1 MYVRIQEHIY
11 IYTSEQ
17 EPIVCRELLF
27 KLYRILYSVPSLRSR
42 FIFIQHS
49 RHHDQVQH
57 SRHLNLD
64 CTNFSLS
71 VSLYLVSRELYIQKY
86 TSTTVTPKEK
96 QTQEPNRSNSITLFE
111 DIGPTQFNGGSVGF
125 NDNVFALEDL
135 ALSGGDLFIHD
146 FTDGF
151 GTVTPTPD
159 EGFAVHIAIECSAF
173 GGGKITCPRT

>member
-1 MYVRIQEHIY
+1 MISVDKRPILYLCKYMCMYHVCTHSRTYIY

-17 EPIVCRELLF
+17 EPIIVCRELLF

-96 QTQEPNRSNSITLFE
+96 QTQEPNRSNSISRNP
-111 DIGPTQFNGGSVGF
+111 GNSVRRHWS
-125 NDNVFALEDL
+125 NP
-135 ALSGGDLFIHD
+135 IQWW
-146 FTDGF
+146 F
-151 GTVTPTPD
+151 GRV
-159 EGFAVHIAIECSAF
+159 
-173 GGGKITCPRT
+173 

>member
-1 MYVRIQEHIY
+1 MISVDKRPILYLCKYMCMYHVCTHSRTYIH

-96 QTQEPNRSNSITLFE
+96 QTQEPNRSNSISRNP
-111 DIGPTQFNGGSVGF
+111 GNSVRRHWS
-125 NDNVFALEDL
+125 NP
-135 ALSGGDLFIHD
+135 IQWW
-146 FTDGF
+146 F
-151 GTVTPTPD
+151 GRV
-159 EGFAVHIAIECSAF
+159 
-173 GGGKITCPRT
+173 